1 MDFLKIDNGKLG
13 AINFNNMLPVTEEN
27 IIKLDLD
34 KTVSTKDE
42 EMYTKLLK
50 KQILWLNRNKKYMVE
65 LKNHIINI

>member
-1 MDFLKIDNGKLG
+1 MDFLKIDNGQLG

-34 KTVSTKDE
+34 KMVSTKDE

-50 KQILWLNRNKKYMVE
+50 KQIFWLNRNKKYMVE